1 MWKVCDNLET
11 IMQQSHNNLS
21 RCVGSPANGY
31 WPYDYV
37 ININWKPKIYNLH
50 TYNYFIN
57 LVFYIC
63 KIVNNP
69 AKYQTI
75 FLDPY
80 FITVPKFQVPK
91 KFAQNSPIQFLL
103 SLCFCMFV
111 QVHLRHIIWFF
122 IIDILC
128 EIVPNKFFST

>member
-80 FITVPKFQVPK
+80 FITVPKFLWKSEKWEIYWQNKISRFVTILNIFSFLQK
-91 KFAQNSPIQFLL
+91 LGELVKF
-103 SLCFCMFV
+103 
-111 QVHLRHIIWFF
+111 WFWY
-122 IIDILC
+122 IDA
-128 EIVPNKFFST
+128 

>member
-1 MWKVCDNLET
+1 
-11 IMQQSHNNLS
+11 MQQSHNNLS

-80 FITVPKFQVPK
+80 FITVPY
-91 KFAQNSPIQFLL
+91 
-103 SLCFCMFV
+103 FV
-111 QVHLRHIIWFF
+111 KIDTIIILMKNRKNEQKPLYNEENGLYWPPSWFRGVAEEPTRGQY
-122 IIDILC
+122 C
-128 EIVPNKFFST
+128 PFFEVI